1 MTTKFLDQ
9 FEQKA
14 KVEADKY
21 MDDLEVELKNRFE
34 HQENMLNNMSRFVG
48 KFQETLK
55 IFGKDV

>member
-1 MTTKFLDQ
+1 MTTKLLDQ

-34 HQENMLNNMSRFVG
+34 HQEHMLDNMGRFVG